1 MILGLGVDIVELERM
16 RRLHE
21 RFGERLAR
29 RLLSPGEHEQYAR
42 AADPVRLLA
51 KRFATKEA
59 AAKALGTGLGQ
70 GVRFPDLETTH
81 HDSGAPTLCLHGGAR
96 ITADR
101 LGAARSHVSISDE
114 RVNVVAVVILESA

>member
-21 RFGERLAR
+21 RFGERLAH
-29 RLLSPGEHEQYAR
+29 RLLSSEEHAQYAR

-59 AAKALGTGLGQ
+59 AAKALGTGLGD
-70 GVRFPDLETTH
+70 GVRLPDLETTH
-81 HDSGAPTLCLHGGAR
+81 RDSGAPALCLHGRAAAR
-96 ITADR
+96 ADR
-101 LGAARSHVSISDE
+101 LGAARSHVSVSDE
-114 RVNVVAVVILESA
+114 RTSVVAVVLLESA